1 VKITTLGDDPTG
13 NVTAGSLK
21 IDGLVTECLLGR
33 EFKEHLQTFHGR
45 TLHLKVPESE
55 QQMLC
60 SMICDTAASSEKDNG
75 PVGRKVLTLLMR
87 REIRSLGSNDPTP
100 FHALVLRESRGLS
113 GREGERGCYERI
125 GIVQWDLLHPVSG
138 KKVRWE
144 KWFANAERRT
154 LVLV

>member
-1 VKITTLGDDPTG
+1 MKITPLGSDPTG

-21 IDGLVTECLLGR
+21 INGLVTECLLGR
-33 EFKEHLQTFHGR
+33 EFNEHLQKFHGR
-45 TLHLKVPESE
+45 TLHLDVPGSE

-60 SMICDTAASSEKDNG
+60 SMICDTAASSEMDNG

-87 REIRSLGSNDPTP
+87 RDTRDPNSNDPTP

-113 GREGERGCYERI
+113 GREGESGCYERI
-125 GIVQWDLLHPVSG
+125 GIVQWDRLPPLSG